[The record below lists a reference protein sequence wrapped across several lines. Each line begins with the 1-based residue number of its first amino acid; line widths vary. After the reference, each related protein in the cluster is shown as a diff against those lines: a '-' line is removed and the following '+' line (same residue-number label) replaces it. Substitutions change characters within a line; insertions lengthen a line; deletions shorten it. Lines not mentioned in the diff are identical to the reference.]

1 MGSLATIFLS
11 FDEMPGFIS
20 GTAQHPLTH
29 ARAFIHRIIE
39 PTSIS
44 NLYPPPDSTAHA
56 SSVHRG
62 CVLEVDILWPRW
74 VTLISVKVDKR
85 KRFIANP
92 V

>member
-29 ARAFIHRIIE
+29 ARAFIHRAHLYLE
-39 PTSIS
+39 PLSAAGQHSTRQQCAPRLRSRGG
-44 NLYPPPDSTAHA
+44 YPLAALGH
-56 SSVHRG
+56 
-62 CVLEVDILWPRW
+62 
-74 VTLISVKVDKR
+74 SVKVDKR